1 MSLLEKDEPMTSKKA
16 EEKLYRTAE
25 VEAILKISKS
35 TLKRWIK
42 SGKIRAVKFGAN
54 VEGNPWHISET
65 ELERVKQKLREPHY
79 NTGSDS

>member
-1 MSLLEKDEPMTSKKA
+1 MTNKKD
-16 EEKLYRTAE
+16 EKLYKTSE

-42 SGKIRAVKFGAN
+42 SGKIRAMKFGAN